1 MSATR
6 VSKGIILK
14 PTRPLSSSRPSQV
27 RNSFVPID
35 RKRLNN
41 AEIVDGCHLSS
52 RNRAFLSPL
61 VTRWRK
67 PGFCL
72 CGSQLSS
79 DCDVG
84 SSDVE
89 EEEAL
94 SSAGGDTL

>member
-1 MSATR
+1 M
-6 VSKGIILK
+6 
-14 PTRPLSSSRPSQV
+14 
-27 RNSFVPID
+27 PID

-61 VTRWRK
+61 VTRRRT

-72 CGSQLSS
+72 SGSQLSS

-94 SSAGGDTL
+94 SSAGEDTL